1 MEFNAVRT
9 TQTANA
15 NANDNANDNAAI
27 RDIHEKIEARK
38 FQSYEIRDPHC
49 ILELLN
55 INIIDDT
62 NATSLRIMGISR
74 SRL

>member
-1 MEFNAVRT
+1 MEFNAIRT

-15 NANDNANDNAAI
+15 NANAAI
-27 RDIHEKIEARK
+27 RDIYEKIEARK
-38 FQSYEIRDPHC
+38 FQSYEIRDPHG
-49 ILELLN
+49 ILELLNIN

>member
-1 MEFNAVRT
+1 MEFNTART
-9 TQTANA
+9 TQTAN
-15 NANDNANDNAAI
+15 DNANAAI

-38 FQSYEIRDPHC
+38 FQSYEIRDPHG

-62 NATSLRIMGISR
+62 NLRIMR

>member
-1 MEFNAVRT
+1 MEFNTART

-15 NANDNANDNAAI
+15 NANAAI

-38 FQSYEIRDPHC
+38 FQSYEIRDPHG

-55 INIIDDT
+55 IIDDT
-62 NATSLRIMGISR
+62 NLRIMR

>member
-1 MEFNAVRT
+1 MEFNTART

-15 NANDNANDNAAI
+15 NAAI

-38 FQSYEIRDPHC
+38 FQSYEIRDPHG
-49 ILELLN
+49 ILELL
-55 INIIDDT
+55 NIIDDT
-62 NATSLRIMGISR
+62 NATSLRIMGIMR

>member
-9 TQTANA
+9 TQTA
-15 NANDNANDNAAI
+15 NANDNAAI

-38 FQSYEIRDPHC
+38 FQSYEIRDPHG

>member
-1 MEFNAVRT
+1 MEFNAVKT

-15 NANDNANDNAAI
+15 NANAAI

-38 FQSYEIRDPHC
+38 FQSYEIRDPYA

-62 NATSLRIMGISR
+62 NATSLRIMGIMR

>member
-15 NANDNANDNAAI
+15 NANDNAAI

-38 FQSYEIRDPHC
+38 FQSYEIRDPHG
-49 ILELLN
+49 ILELL
-55 INIIDDT
+55 NIIDDT

>member
-1 MEFNAVRT
+1 MQSN
-9 TQTANA
+9 
-15 NANDNANDNAAI
+15 NDDKTDNAAMQTEYNAAV
-27 RDIHEKIEARK
+27 RDVHEKIEARK
-38 FQSYEIRDPHC
+38 FQSYEIRDPHG

>member
-1 MEFNAVRT
+1 MEFNTARTTRTTQT

-15 NANDNANDNAAI
+15 NAAI

-38 FQSYEIRDPHC
+38 FQSYEIRDPHG

-55 INIIDDT
+55 IIDDT
-62 NATSLRIMGISR
+62 NLRIMR

>member
-1 MEFNAVRT
+1 MEFNAVKT

-15 NANDNANDNAAI
+15 NANANANAAI
-27 RDIHEKIEARK
+27 HDIHEKIEARK
-38 FQSYEIRDPHC
+38 LQSYEIRDPYA

>member
-1 MEFNAVRT
+1 MEFNTARTTRTTQT

-15 NANDNANDNAAI
+15 NAAI

-38 FQSYEIRDPHC
+38 FQSYEIRDPHG
-49 ILELLN
+49 ILELL
-55 INIIDDT
+55 NIIDDT
-62 NATSLRIMGISR
+62 NATSLRIMGIMR